1 MASDLLGEGPL
12 DAAIGL
18 RQYLGDVPITW
29 HIEETP
35 MPNERQDLSR
45 RERQIVDALHRLGG
59 GSAVEIRD
67 AIPEPPTTT
76 AVRTLLRILEQ
87 KGHVRRRQDGPRYI
101 YSAAEAPA
109 RAQRGALR
117 HVLQTFFGGS
127 PEDLLATLVD
137 LPEARKLR
145 KRDLARLNDLVRDSS
160 REDS

>member
-1 MASDLLGEGPL
+1 
-12 DAAIGL
+12 
-18 RQYLGDVPITW
+18 
-29 HIEETP
+29 
-35 MPNERQDLSR
+35 MPDERPDLSR

-59 GSAVEIRD
+59 GSAAEIRD

-87 KGHVRRRQDGPRYI
+87 KGHVRRRQDGPRFI
-101 YSAAEAPA
+101 YSAAETPG

-117 HVLQTFFGGS
+117 HVLRTFFGGS

-145 KRDLARLNDLVRDSS
+145 KRDLDRLQGLVRDS